1 MHPVGYPKKEQLC
14 DHASLCQ
21 FLVEACRKIKMDLV
35 MQGAELVYFF
45 WVTVKVPAS
54 KKTKVLLFYGIYTIA
69 IATVYKAEH

>member
-1 MHPVGYPKKEQLC
+1 
-14 DHASLCQ
+14 
-21 FLVEACRKIKMDLV
+21 MDLV

-45 WVTVKVPAS
+45 WVTVKVPGI

>member
-54 KKTKVLLFYGIYTIA
+54 KPVL
-69 IATVYKAEH
+69 

>member
-1 MHPVGYPKKEQLC
+1 
-14 DHASLCQ
+14 
-21 FLVEACRKIKMDLV
+21 